1 MPTGLFR
8 QILYKKGENGGSE
21 GGSFIPP
28 AIINI
33 VVLVFSA
40 VMLIL
45 LKMPFVKALS
55 AMKGYFFELDTYF
68 YFILAFF
75 VLNIIF
81 MIIPITKKYS
91 CLLNLILTIAN
102 GYLLADILYRFH
114 PLIITQ
120 TSLSFLGEPEI
131 FHLNGFFLHRLF
143 QLIPLVMAV
152 MLFFAY
158 GRGYFENYLKFG
170 DLSVETF
177 ILNKNQAQKWRWIL
191 IKFLLWLSGL
201 TIFIF
206 LVQTNKT
213 KGYFPLFM
221 LLPIFLYSFW
231 NCLVEE
237 VFFRGLLLSVSSKV
251 MKAEIANF
259 LQAVLFGLIH
269 FSPMDMKMSLIK
281 VVLFAYMGWF
291 FGKAAMETKGIGAS
305 YLMHSL
311 LVVGIEIRV
320 LMQ

>member
-8 QILYKKGENGGSE
+8 QILYKQDDGGGE

-33 VVLVFSA
+33 FVLVISA
-40 VMLIL
+40 VILIL
-45 LKMPFVKALS
+45 LKLPFINALS
-55 AMKGYFFELDTYF
+55 AKKGYFFEFNSYF
-68 YFILAFF
+68 YFISAFF
-75 VLNIIF
+75 VLNLVFLFIPLMKKFNCLINLTLII
-81 MIIPITKKYS
+81 
-91 CLLNLILTIAN
+91 AD
-102 GYLLADILYRFH
+102 GYTLAEMLYRWH
-114 PLIITQ
+114 PISITQ
-120 TSLSFLGEPEI
+120 TSLSFLGEQEI

-143 QLIPLVMAV
+143 QIIPLIMGVLM
-152 MLFFAY
+152 FFAY

-170 DLSVETF
+170 DLSVDTF

-237 VFFRGLLLSVSSKV
+237 VLFRGLLLSVSSKA
-251 MKAEIANF
+251 MKAEIANI

-269 FSPMDMKMSLIK
+269 FSPMDINMSLIK
-281 VVLFAYMGWF
+281 VVLFAYLGWF
-291 FGKAAMETKGIGAS
+291 FGKATMETKGIGAS

>member
-8 QILYKKGENGGSE
+8 QILYKQGKNGGSE
-21 GGSFIPP
+21 DGSFIPP
-28 AIINI
+28 AIINML
-33 VVLVFSA
+33 VLVVSA

-45 LKMPFVKALS
+45 LKMPFIKALS
-55 AMKGYFFELDTYF
+55 AMKGYFFQLDTYF

-75 VLNIIF
+75 VLNLVFIF
-81 MIIPITKKYS
+81 IPVTQKFNS
-91 CLLNLILTIAN
+91 LLNLILTVAD
-102 GYLLADILYRFH
+102 GYALAEILYRFH
-114 PLIITQ
+114 PINITQ

-143 QLIPLVMAV
+143 QIFPLVMGV
-152 MLFFAY
+152 VLFFAY
-158 GRGYFENYLKFG
+158 GRGFFENYLKFG

-191 IKFLLWLSGL
+191 IKFMLWLSGL

-221 LLPIFLYSFW
+221 ILPILLYSFW

-237 VFFRGLLLSVSSKV
+237 VLFRGLLLSVSTKV
-251 MKAEIANF
+251 MKAEIANI

-269 FSPMDMKMSLIK
+269 FSPMDMKMSLVK
-281 VVLFAYMGWF
+281 VVLFAYLGWF
-291 FGKAAMETKGIGAS
+291 FGKATMETKGIGAS

-311 LVVGIEIRV
+311 LVMGIEVRL

>member
-8 QILYKKGENGGSE
+8 QILYKNDNYSENGGA
-21 GGSFIPP
+21 GFLPP
-28 AIINI
+28 AVINI
-33 VVLVFSA
+33 IVLFVSA
-40 VMLIL
+40 VILIL
-45 LKMPFVKALS
+45 LKMPFIKALS
-55 AMKGYFFELDTYF
+55 AMKSYFFELDTYF

-75 VLNIIF
+75 VLNLVFIF
-81 MIIPITKKYS
+81 IPLTQKFNS
-91 CLLNLILTIAN
+91 LLNLILTVAD
-102 GYLLADILYRFH
+102 GYALAEILYRFH
-114 PLIITQ
+114 PISIAQ
-120 TSLSFLGEPEI
+120 SSLSFLGEPEI

-143 QLIPLVMAV
+143 QIIPLVFGV
-152 MLFFAY
+152 VLFFAY
-158 GRGYFENYLKFG
+158 GKGYFENYLKFG
-170 DLSVETF
+170 DLSVDTF
-177 ILNKNQAQKWRWIL
+177 ILNKNLAQKWRWIL

-237 VFFRGLLLSVSSKV
+237 VLFRGLLLSVSSKV
-251 MKAEIANF
+251 MKAEIANI

-269 FSPMDMKMSLIK
+269 FSPMDMKMSLVK
-281 VVLFAYMGWF
+281 VVLFAYLGWF
-291 FGKAAMETKGIGAS
+291 FGKATMETKGIGAS